1 MARAVTMRLRA
12 ARRRRRSA
20 ASDERD
26 RSFWAPAFSF
36 ATGPVSKSG
45 GPAKPGGAR
54 SFPRQP
60 GETRRGSAGVRIYGL
75 RAKLPVGFYRVRG
88 WHCCHRPPLRT
99 HRAIFTTVG
108 SSLSNALFGGRDT
121 ATEAFC
127 EISLSV

>member
-1 MARAVTMRLRA
+1 MLALGLTTVEFFAAAVAGRGQWPRSKAPLESARARISDLC
-12 ARRRRRSA
+12 ARFQS
-20 ASDERD
+20 E
-26 RSFWAPAFSF
+26 P
-36 ATGPVSKSG
+36 
-45 GPAKPGGAR
+45 
-54 SFPRQP
+54 
-60 GETRRGSAGVRIYGL
+60 
-75 RAKLPVGFYRVRG
+75 YRVRG